1 MSKILISPYPARLHS
16 GIHNAKSFP
25 SWDELVLM
33 LKENGHEIIQI
44 GVQGEVRIVGVDQF
58 VINWPFDKLK
68 TLMESCDTFISVD
81 SWFPHFVHYHR
92 LKRGVVLWGKSD
104 HRVWGYPENEN
115 LLAGEEHLREFQYQ
129 DWETIEHD
137 PRAFVPPKQVIWA
150 VERIL
155 DASNTPSRPADRLA
169 AIQGSSELAVT

>member
-1 MSKILISPYPARLHS
+1 MSKILISPYPAKLRS
-16 GIHNAKSFP
+16 GIHNAKSYP
-25 SWDELVLM
+25 HWEELVLM

-44 GVQGEVRIVGVDQF
+44 GVQGEVRIVGCDQF
-58 VINWPFDKLK
+58 VINWPYDKLK
-68 TLMESCDTFISVD
+68 TLMESCDTFVSVD
-81 SWFPHFVHYHR
+81 SFWPHFCHYHR
-92 LKRGVVLWGKSD
+92 LPRGVVLWGKSD

-115 LLAGEEHLREFQYQ
+115 LLRGVEHLREFQYQ

-155 DASNTPSRPADRLA
+155 DASAKGTRPTERLVAVSR
-169 AIQGSSELAVT
+169 ISELAAT